1 MTIIA
6 VAQVMN
12 CLVGLVKFSKD
23 YADDDEEEEMSESA
37 KRMFS

>member
-6 VAQVMN
+6 VTKVME
-12 CLVGLVKFSKD
+12 LLMTLVKYHKVFGD
-23 YADDDEEEEMSESA
+23 EEEEEMSEGA